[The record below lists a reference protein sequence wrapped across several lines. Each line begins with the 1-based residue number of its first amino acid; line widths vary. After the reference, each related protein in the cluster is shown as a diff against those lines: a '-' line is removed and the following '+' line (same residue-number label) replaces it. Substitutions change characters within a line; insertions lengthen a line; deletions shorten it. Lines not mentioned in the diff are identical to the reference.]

1 MDERWRIVFIFL
13 RMVLVRRI
21 IICFGVSGFRVGLL
35 GCAPDRDLGG
45 YAPVQAVSTVEKFG
59 TPKRE

>member
-1 MDERWRIVFIFL
+1 MNGGGSYVFIFL

-45 YAPVQAVSTVEKFG
+45 YAVHAVEKFG
-59 TPKRE
+59 TPKKE